1 MDYSVGLPGGVVVPR
16 GMYAHIWVWG
26 SPRVIH

>member
-1 MDYSVGLPGGVVVPR
+1 MEYSVGLPGGVGVPR

-26 SPRVIH
+26 SPRA